1 MPAGRPETS
10 QTLDRGLRVL
20 SLLAQARDGLSIN
33 DLAASLGVSRTVVY
47 RLLTTLEAHD
57 LVRRD
62 SEGMARLGFGVA
74 RLAGRVHPLLRRAAL
89 PVLRRLADDVGATAH
104 LTIAEGEEAVAVAVV
119 EPSRTD
125 YHVAYREGARH
136 PLGRGAAGRA
146 IGAAAEANSG
156 IASGG
161 SGERAGG
168 TVGYVVSHGELQA
181 GAWGIAARLPSPV
194 PVVGSVG
201 VVALSALDEAVV
213 GARVIEAAADLAR
226 ALRA

>member
-1 MPAGRPETS
+1 MPAETS

-20 SLLAQARDGLSIN
+20 SLLAQARDGLSVN
-33 DLAASLGVSRTVVY
+33 DLAASLEVSRTVVY

-62 SEGMARLGFGVA
+62 SEGRARLGFGVA

-146 IGAAAEANSG
+146 IGASVGADAA
-156 IASGG
+156 
-161 SGERAGG
+161 
-168 TVGYVVSHGELQA
+168 YVVSHGELQA
-181 GAWGIAARLPSPV
+181 GAWGIAARLPAPV
-194 PVVGSVG
+194 PVLGSVG
-201 VVALSALDEAVV
+201 VVALSALDEEVV
-213 GARVIEAAADLAR
+213 GARVVEAAADLAR
-226 ALRA
+226 ALRT

>member
-1 MPAGRPETS
+1 MPAETS

-20 SLLAQARDGLSIN
+20 SLLAQARDGLSVN

-62 SEGMARLGFGVA
+62 AEGRARLGFGVA

-146 IGAAAEANSG
+146 IEAGLGAGLDTAVDAAVGAA
-156 IASGG
+156 
-161 SGERAGG
+161 
-168 TVGYVVSHGELQA
+168 YVVSHGELQA
-181 GAWGIAARLPSPV
+181 GAWGIAARLPAPV
-194 PVVGSVG
+194 PVLGSVG
-201 VVALSALDEAVV
+201 VVALSALDEEAV
-213 GARVIEAAADLAR
+213 GARVIAAAADLAA
-226 ALRA
+226 ALRT